1 MIISTTKNNKALNMF
16 KNGLRIFLFS
26 LLLVTS
32 LAHAHHIDLFK
43 GDMQVLK
50 LGPIKRVAV
59 GDGKMISTSII
70 EDGQLLILAEDVG
83 ETQLRIWMKSGS
95 VRVYKV
101 RVSENDVS
109 RESAEIR
116 SLTKSLP
123 GVTQRKV
130 GEKIILEGVV
140 DEKGKE
146 LITQVK
152 ELYKN
157 MVDLTKPAQVSAEK
171 MIYMKVQITEFNTS
185 KLSQLGISWQNAING
200 PSAGVVAETMT
211 GGGVSVVD
219 NLPTTGGISLPTTG
233 APTNARN
240 SFGYFG
246 IGTGIRSTI
255 NLAKSNGDALI
266 LAEPILSARS
276 GGEAEF
282 LSGGEVPLPSTSSL
296 GSSEVEFKEF
306 GIKLKFKP
314 LADERGNI
322 VARVEAELSTI
333 DQSLAVNNIPG
344 FRTRKAATDVTLKS
358 GETVV
363 ISRLMNSEM
372 AQDRSRLA
380 GLGDIPVLGRLFR
393 STNFRN
399 SNSELVIFVTPE
411 IIDTTSSVNAEAQEH
426 AEKLRETF
434 FENIK
439 KNKRI
444 LD

>member
-1 MIISTTKNNKALNMF
+1 MNHSTANKNKVTKMLIISRF
-16 KNGLRIFLFS
+16 FV
-26 LLLVTS
+26 LLSLVTVS
-32 LAHAHHIDLFK
+32 AWAQAHHIDLYK
-43 GDMQVLK
+43 GDMQVLQ
-50 LGPIKRVAV
+50 LGAIKRVAV

-83 ETQLRIWMKSGS
+83 ETQLRIWMKSGK

-101 RVSENDVS
+101 RVAENDMA
-109 RESAEIR
+109 REAVEVR

-123 GVTQRKV
+123 GVTQRRV
-130 GEKIILEGVV
+130 GQYIVLEGVV
-140 DEKGKE
+140 DEKGKA

-152 ELYKN
+152 ELYKQL
-157 MVDLTKPAQVSAEK
+157 VDLTKPAQVSAEK

-185 KLSQLGISWQNAING
+185 KLSQLGIAWQNSING
-200 PSAGVVAETMT
+200 PSAGIVAETMSGT
-211 GGGVSVVD
+211 GVSVID
-219 NLPTTGGISLPTTG
+219 NLPTTGGVSLSNG
-233 APTNARN
+233 APTNARD

-246 IGTGIRSTI
+246 IGSGIRSTI
-255 NLAKSNGDALI
+255 NLAKSSGDALI

-322 VARVEAELSTI
+322 VARVEAELSTV

-344 FRTRKAATDVTLKS
+344 FRTRKAATDVTLRN

-363 ISRLMNSEM
+363 ISRLVNNEM

-380 GLGDIPVLGRLFR
+380 GLGDIPILGRLFR
-393 STNFRN
+393 SSNFRN
-399 SNSELVIFVTPE
+399 AKSELVIFVTPE
-411 IIDTTSSVNAEAQEH
+411 IIDTQSSVNAEAQAH
-426 AEKLRETF
+426 ADRLRETF